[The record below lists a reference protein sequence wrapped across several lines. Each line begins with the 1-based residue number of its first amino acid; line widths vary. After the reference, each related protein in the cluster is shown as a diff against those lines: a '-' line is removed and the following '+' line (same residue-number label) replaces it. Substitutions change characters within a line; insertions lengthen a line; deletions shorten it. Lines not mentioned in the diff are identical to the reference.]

1 MDWSMAVYISCPNCA
16 KPVDL
21 QTRYC
26 EHCGVDLIYA
36 AAVVE
41 WSVISPTQVPAGV
54 SLAPEILVP
63 RMGDTMLEQGIIQP
77 EQLQGALEYQKKRA
91 EEGHPL
97 LLGQA
102 LLELG
107 LVTREALDQVI
118 TLQILQL
125 QNALSDANRQLEKR
139 VQERTADL
147 QRALE
152 RLSELNQL
160 KSNFIANIS
169 HELRTPLTHL
179 KGYLDIL
186 AQGGLGEMNSQ
197 QTDVFA
203 IMQRAEVR
211 LERLIEDLI
220 QFSLASRGE
229 LNIRLSPI
237 DLEGMTQGI
246 VGRLMGKAETGE
258 VNLVVNLPTGL
269 PQVRA
274 DEEKIG
280 WVLSHLVDNALKFTP
295 EHGRVEIEAV
305 LESGL
310 VTIAVTDTGI
320 GIPQERLQEIFE
332 PFHQLDS
339 SATRRFGGTG
349 LGLAMAQRIVEA
361 HGSKI
366 KVQSV
371 MGRGSRFEFSLPVL
385 KAETEPSEA
394 AVTLNA

>member
-41 WSVISPTQVPAGV
+41 WSVISPSQVPAGV
-54 SLAPEILVP
+54 PLAPEILVP
-63 RMGDTMLEQGIIQP
+63 RMGETMLEQGIIQP
-77 EQLQGALEYQKKRA
+77 EQLQQALEYQKKRA
-91 EEGHPL
+91 DEQHPL

-102 LLELG
+102 LLELR

-186 AQGGLGEMNSQ
+186 MQGGMGEITPQ
-197 QTDVFA
+197 QTEVLA
-203 IMQRAEVR
+203 IMQRSEVR

-229 LNIRLSPI
+229 LEIKLSPI
-237 DLEGMTQGI
+237 DLAALMQVITE
-246 VGRLMGKAETGE
+246 RLSGKADTED
-258 VNLVVNLPTGL
+258 VKLVVNLHPGL
-269 PQVRA
+269 PLVRA

-295 EHGRVEIEAV
+295 EHGRVAIEAGV
-305 LESGL
+305 ESSL
-310 VTIAVTDTGI
+310 VTISVTDTGI
-320 GIPQERLQEIFE
+320 GIPPERLQEIFE

-361 HGSKI
+361 HGSRI
-366 KVQSV
+366 KVQSEL
-371 MGRGSRFEFSLPVL
+371 GRGSRFEFSLPVL
-385 KAETEPSEA
+385 KSAKEPTEA
-394 AVTLNA
+394 AVNLNA